1 MISVERI
8 IWLIINGISQL
19 ISIIILHFI
28 WNYLDSKP
36 LGMQSLFD
44 LTLKGIIQGFVMHM
58 STTWFVFL
66 RYSDSYSYTLTL
78 AILMAWFSTLLWTY
92 LWGMVLLF
100 TRYLV
105 VFHNHMLDRFEDE
118 KFIWVM

>member
-1 MISVERI
+1 MVSVERI

-36 LGMQSLFD
+36 LGMQTLFD

-58 STTWFVFL
+58 ATTWFVFL